1 MRSRFSIFVAAV
13 LIGCGPAPTAETP
26 EGQPKGPTETK
37 EQLRIGN
44 GGQSTDVGLC
54 HSKAPAFGDTVNKE
68 ALTGL
73 LVAARP
79 HVMECFVDPASR
91 GPERETELLI
101 KTTFGA
107 GGLEHAVSGKNLT
120 PSGEKCVVAAVG
132 RYLGGIAAFSTQK
145 PASPISAEAQYRH
158 VAGVS
163 PTVKLGQNE
172 GSDVAGTLRLQQS
185 AWCDCYA
192 EWKDVPPKTLQAKI
206 KLAKPAGKDGTKA
219 AGTVTVSPA
228 EITFTPPGD
237 ESSEKVAA
245 CLKGKMQALKFKLSA
260 DELSMPYTF
269 VFLDSSFDGDLGGPV
284 PELRFSQ
291 FELLRGQHAAE
302 AVIAYGGAR
311 SAAEVYDGLVK
322 QYKAKPA
329 SVTVDELKN
338 KCAALLKAD
347 DGWIATLERQLAV
360 DEKTLAMVQEL
371 KAKDPQW
378 GKVETAVQANV
389 AETKKDVENAKK
401 ARKGDEAACP
411 KERY

>member
-13 LIGCGPAPTAETP
+13 LMGCGPAPSTETP

-37 EQLRIGN
+37 EQQRIGN

-54 HSKAPAFGDTVNKE
+54 HAKAPVLGDAINKE

-79 HVMECFVDPASR
+79 HVMECLVDPAAR
-91 GPERETELLI
+91 GAERETELLLS
-101 KTTFGA
+101 TTFSASGF
-107 GGLEHAVSGKNLT
+107 EHKVKGKNLT
-120 PSGEKCVVAAVG
+120 PGGEKCVVDAIG
-132 RYLGGIAAFSTQK
+132 RYLGAIPAFSTIK
-145 PASPISAEAQYRH
+145 PAAPVNAEAQYRH

-163 PTVKLGQNE
+163 PTVQLGQNE
-172 GSDVAGTLRLQQS
+172 GSDVAGTVRLKQS

-219 AGTVTVSPA
+219 SGTAVVSPA
-228 EITFTPPGD
+228 EVTFTPAGD
-237 ESSEKVAA
+237 ETSEKVAA
-245 CLKGKMQALKFKLSA
+245 CLKGKVSAMQFKLSA
-260 DELSMPYTF
+260 DELTMPYTF
-269 VFLDSSFDGDLGGPV
+269 VFLDSSFDGDLGGSI

-302 AVIAYGGAR
+302 AVISFGVAR

-322 QYKAKPA
+322 QFKAKPG
-329 SVTVDELKN
+329 SVAVDELKN

-347 DGWIATLERQLAV
+347 DAWIGTLERQLSV

-371 KAKDPQW
+371 KAKEPQW
-378 GKVETAVQANV
+378 AKVESAVQANV
-389 AETKKDVENAKK
+389 AETKKDLENAKK